1 MSDALDLRQTQQI
14 FWSLI
19 TAPEGVRPALEDLV
33 RRGELP
39 AAGIDDLIV
48 GDERLGAA
56 DRLDIYANMYFFRLH
71 DCLREDFACVAAS
84 LGDDHFNN
92 LVTDYLLRHPSE
104 HPSLR
109 YLGRHLAPFVA
120 GHPLGAEFPWLA
132 DLARLEWARVEA
144 FDAPDGRPLMREDL
158 ARLPQET
165 VGERRLGMLPSVALL
180 RLEHDVV
187 RAWSDLKKTAD
198 SGAPATGHAHQCAP
212 APVKIPRRRTNALV
226 WRGGFVVYHRSVKDE
241 EARCL
246 DLAAGGESLGAICQ
260 KLAAG
265 HSVTK
270 ATAVVGRLLQTWIDD
285 GILSGLD
292 LPA

>member
-1 MSDALDLRQTQQI
+1 MSETPDLQRTQRI

-19 TAPEGVRPALEDLV
+19 TAPTGVRPALEDLA

-39 AAGIDDLIV
+39 APGIDDLIV
-48 GDERLGAA
+48 GDERLSAA

-71 DCLREDFACVAAS
+71 DCLREDFACVAAAI
-84 LGDDHFNN
+84 GDDRFHN

-109 YLGRHLAPFVA
+109 YLGRHLPQFVS
-120 GHPLGAEFPWLA
+120 GHPLGTEFPWLA
-132 DLARLEWARVEA
+132 DLARLEWARVDA
-144 FDAPDGRPLMREDL
+144 FDAPDGRPLTREDL

-165 VGERRLGMLPSVALL
+165 VGERRIGMVASLALL

-187 RAWSDLKKTAD
+187 RAWNQLKEK
-198 SGAPATGHAHQCAP
+198 PAEACAP
-212 APVKIPRRRTNALV
+212 GDEHRCGPARLTVARRRTHARV
-226 WRGGFVVYHRSVKDE
+226 WRSGFVVYHRSIGDE

-265 HSVTK
+265 HSLTK
-270 ATAVVGRLLQTWIDD
+270 ATAHVGRLLQTWIDD